1 MKKKIPPRIQF
12 DLSSSSYLNLLKNGL
27 PSPITQGRGVEG
39 VANYAASHLGEGCAY
54 IRFFV
59 CVPKVFNK
67 TNENVLTMCNNV

>member
-1 MKKKIPPRIQF
+1 MAYHP
-12 DLSSSSYLNLLKNGL
+12 
-27 PSPITQGRGVEG
+27 PSPKGGGGEG

>member
-1 MKKKIPPRIQF
+1 MAYHP
-12 DLSSSSYLNLLKNGL
+12 
-27 PSPITQGRGVEG
+27 PSPKGGGGEG

-67 TNENVLTMCNNV
+67 TNENVLTMCNNFLEVQQSIYFIYFMKFIFVQKSLE